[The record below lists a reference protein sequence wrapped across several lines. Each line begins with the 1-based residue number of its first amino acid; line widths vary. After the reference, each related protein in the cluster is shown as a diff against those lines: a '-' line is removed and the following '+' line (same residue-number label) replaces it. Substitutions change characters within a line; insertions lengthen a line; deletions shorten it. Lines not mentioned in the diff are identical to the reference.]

1 MHLAAGPLL
10 QLGGRVGVD
19 AVDDVGDPERAV
31 LQHLED
37 LPLTRP
43 AMLQVLVDL
52 RLGLVD
58 DVAVAGRDARHPAL
72 LELLERRDV
81 LGHVAPASGVHDREG
96 AVEDDVAGEQDAL
109 LLEQEADVVG
119 RVTGSVDDLEPELGA
134 FDAVAIADGAVGRD
148 DRVALREGDD
158 LGAGRLHQPLGA
170 GRVVGMG
177 VREEHPADALAHRR
191 ADDGVDVLLRVEI
204 YIRQAR
210 ESVGPG
216 FGATMRRTS
225 GDSALGTPGVMS
237 GIRPPPRSPG
247 RRGGGCAP
255 RPRRRRRA
263 ARTR

>member
-1 MHLAAGPLL
+1 MYLAAGPFL
-10 QLGGRVGVD
+10 QLGGCVGVD

-58 DVAVAGRDARHPAL
+58 DVAVAGRDARHPPL

-81 LGHVAPASGVHDREG
+81 LGHVAASSGVHDRER

-119 RVTGSVDDLEPELGA
+119 RVTGRVDDLEPELGSL
-134 FDAVAIADGAVGRD
+134 DAVAVDDGAVGRH
-148 DRVALREGDD
+148 DRVALRERHD

-170 GRVVGMG
+170 GGVVGMC
-177 VREEHPADALAHRR
+177 VREEHPPDALAHRR
-191 ADDGVDVLLRVEI
+191 PDDGVDVLLRVGAGVDHGDLVDAHEVRVRAGTRHRARVRGDDAAHER
-204 YIRQAR
+204 RQRAGDAR
-210 ESVGPG
+210 RHVGHQ
-216 FGATMRRTS
+216 ATPS
-225 GDSALGTPGVMS
+225 
-237 GIRPPPRSPG
+237 
-247 RRGGGCAP
+247 
-255 RPRRRRRA
+255 
-263 ARTR
+263 